1 MTQNGT
7 TPDHDGGQ
15 TAAKSGLAP
24 SYYTLLGL
32 NPSASIQGI
41 RCAYREMSK
50 RYHPDT
56 TDLPSEIATEKFQQ
70 LNEAYATLSSP
81 ERRLVYDQKIGLS
94 RLHVIQPFGHNGTS
108 PVSIKSSTYFDSGD
122 RRGAII
128 PGEDYRPL
136 SAGEIFA
143 LFLLGVTFLACLILA
158 ISVGLTQGETAFRP
172 VELSSALRHSAM
184 IQQILPNQEALGNDF
199 LPQEIEMG
207 TFEVAPSQQPDDGP
221 VTLLSAPLPN
231 LIKLLSG

>member
-7 TPDHDGGQ
+7 TPDYDGGQ

-32 NPSASIQGI
+32 TPSASVRGI

-56 TDLPSEIATEKFQQ
+56 TDLPSAIATEKFQQ

-81 ERRLVYDQKIGLS
+81 ERRLVYDRKIGS
-94 RLHVIQPFGHNGTS
+94 RLHVIQPFGPNGTS

-122 RRGAII
+122 RQGAII
-128 PGEDYRPL
+128 PVEDYRPL

-172 VELSSALRHSAM
+172 VELSPSLRRSAM
-184 IQQILPNQEALGNDF
+184 IQQIPPSHGVLGNDF
-199 LPQEIEMG
+199 LPQEIQIK
-207 TFEVAPSQQPDDGP
+207 TFEVTPRQQPDDGP
-221 VTLLSAPLPN
+221 VTLPSAPL
-231 LIKLLSG
+231 S

>member
-15 TAAKSGLAP
+15 TAAKPGLPP

-32 NPSASIQGI
+32 TPSASVQGI

-56 TDLPSEIATEKFQQ
+56 TNLPSAIATEKFQQ

-81 ERRLVYDQKIGLS
+81 ERRLVYDQKIGFS
-94 RLHVIQPFGHNGTS
+94 RLHLIQPFQHNETS
-108 PVSIKSSTYFDSGD
+108 PASIKSSSYFDSGD
-122 RRGAII
+122 LRGAIV
-128 PGEDYRPL
+128 PVEDYRPL

-143 LFLLGVTFLACLILA
+143 LFLLGLTFLACLILA

-172 VELSSALRHSAM
+172 VELSPSLRHSA
-184 IQQILPNQEALGNDF
+184 IQQILPSHEALGNDF
-199 LPQEIEMG
+199 LPQEIEIR
-207 TFEVAPSQQPDDGP
+207 TFEVAPRQQPDDGP
-221 VTLLSAPLPN
+221 
-231 LIKLLSG
+231 

>member
-1 MTQNGT
+1 MTHNGT

-32 NPSASIQGI
+32 TPSASVQGI

-56 TDLPSEIATEKFQQ
+56 TDLPSAIATEKFQQ

-81 ERRLVYDQKIGLS
+81 ERRLVYDQKIGFS
-94 RLHVIQPFGHNGTS
+94 RLHVIQPFQHNGTS

-122 RRGAII
+122 RRRAI
-128 PGEDYRPL
+128 PVEDYRPL

-158 ISVGLTQGETAFRP
+158 ISVGLTQGETAFQP
-172 VELSSALRHSAM
+172 VELSPSLRHSAI
-184 IQQILPNQEALGNDF
+184 IQQILPRHEALGNDF
-199 LPQEIEMG
+199 LPQEIEIR
-207 TFEVAPSQQPDDGP
+207 TFEVAPRQQPGDGP
-221 VTLLSAPLPN
+221 LTPLPSAPP
-231 LIKLLSG
+231 S